1 MKGLKRS
8 IVYGLIS
15 AGIYFGISF
24 WANSGHPFPTRFKVS
39 VAHGALC
46 LIMTFCS
53 TTLMEFFFN
62 IPKKVVHKYF
72 FAIFFSGLIIS
83 TLMISVHLYIGTP
96 EIFKT
101 LFSSAL
107 TSLPY
112 YFLFPYK
119 LILEL
124 RAETRLDYRNKNID
138 EADWKV
144 KMFSSPYI
152 LKDLM
157 TVLKYNIIAPKKDER
172 EQVELLENDFLL
184 NEEVIVKTKIAFL
197 GDLMPMYGKAL
208 LLSQEMKELLS
219 GVDYL
224 VCNFEGSFNKS
235 YKVMLSQPHDE
246 QILDDLEEIFPAH
259 KTILSVANNHAADF
273 GPDNLIATIDKLEKR
288 GFKVIGLKGSESIV
302 IENNI
307 NIVATTEWSNQPHG
321 YLSFLEYA
329 GNHFKNKGH
338 FNILFPHWGHEMEY
352 YPRDEEISRAK
363 ELTLKWDMI
372 IGHHTHLPGFITK
385 YHDDAKLVAYSLGDA
400 CTGMPRRRY
409 RFGMA
414 VVANIGVDSKDNLLA
429 RGGKWRYTHLEK
441 NISKSF
447 TLKCLT
453 NDQYFK
459 LRS

>member
-1 MKGLKRS
+1 MRGLKRS
-8 IVYGLIS
+8 LIYGLIS

-62 IPKKVVHKYF
+62 IPKKMLHKYF
-72 FAIFFSGLIIS
+72 SAIIFSGLLIS
-83 TLMISVHLYIGTP
+83 TLMISVHMYLGTP

-112 YFLFPYK
+112 YLLFPYK

-124 RAETRLDYRNKNID
+124 KEETRLDYRDKSID
-138 EADWKV
+138 EVNWKV
-144 KMFSSPYI
+144 KMFSSPYV

-157 TVLKYNIIAPKKDER
+157 TVFRYNLVSPKKDDR
-172 EQVELLENDFLL
+172 EKIGLLDNNFLL
-184 NEEVIVKTKIAFL
+184 NDEVIVKTRIGFL
-197 GDLMPMYGKAL
+197 GDFMPMYGKKL
-208 LLSQEMKELLS
+208 LLSDEMKELLK
-219 GVDYL
+219 GIDYL

-235 YKVMLSQPHDE
+235 YKVMLSQPHGED
-246 QILDDLEEIFPAH
+246 ILDDLEEIFPAN

-288 GFKVIGLKGSESIV
+288 GFRVIGLKGQESIV

-307 NIVATTEWSNQPHG
+307 NIVAATEWSNQPHG
-321 YLSFLEYA
+321 YLSFLEHSST
-329 GNHFKNKGH
+329 HFKSKDH

-352 YPRDEEISRAK
+352 FPRDEEISRAK
-363 ELTLKWDMI
+363 DLINNWDMI
-372 IGHHTHLPGFITK
+372 IGHHTHLPGYITK
-385 YHDDAKLVAYSLGDA
+385 YNDQNKLVAYSLGDS

-414 VVANIGVDSKDNLLA
+414 VTVDIGVDSRGALLT

-447 TLKCLT
+447 TLKCLA
-453 NDQYFK
+453 NNEYFEK
-459 LRS
+459 RS